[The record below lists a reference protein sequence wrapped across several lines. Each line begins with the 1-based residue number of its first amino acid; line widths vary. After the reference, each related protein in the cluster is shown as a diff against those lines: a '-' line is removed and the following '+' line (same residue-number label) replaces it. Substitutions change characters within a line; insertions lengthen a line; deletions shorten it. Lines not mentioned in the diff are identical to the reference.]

1 MTGKHRKGPFRA
13 RNELIKSSGERS
25 QKVELKTWQGRIL
38 EINMSCL
45 FGGVQGFLSFGV
57 NGHFTGKRHWDR
69 VTVGFMF

>member
-1 MTGKHRKGPFRA
+1 M
-13 RNELIKSSGERS
+13 IKSSGERS

-45 FGGVQGFLSFGV
+45 FVGVQGFLSFGV